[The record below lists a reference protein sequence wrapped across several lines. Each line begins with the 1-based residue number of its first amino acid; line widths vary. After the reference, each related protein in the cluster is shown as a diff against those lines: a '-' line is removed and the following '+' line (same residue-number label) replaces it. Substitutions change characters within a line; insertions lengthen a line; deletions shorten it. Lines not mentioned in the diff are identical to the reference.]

1 MSLDQHDKQWIVDQL
16 KVIQSN
22 QEQQGKSLVKL
33 ITEVKESLE
42 REMRQ
47 SATRIERAIKRHS
60 SMIVSGTEAIGG
72 LEKAVQGHDER
83 FAEVEKRLADLEKRN
98 GR

>member
-1 MSLDQHDKQWIVDQL
+1 MSLDQQDKQWILEQL
-16 KVIQSN
+16 KAT
-22 QEQQGKSLVKL
+22 QQHVADL
-33 ITEVKESLE
+33 IGGVKESLE

-47 SATRIERAIKRHS
+47 NAIRIERAIKRHS

-83 FAEVEKRLADLEKRN
+83 FAEVERRLADLEKRN

>member
-1 MSLDQHDKQWIVDQL
+1 MSLDQQDKQWILDQL
-16 KVIQSN
+16 KAT
-22 QEQQGKSLVKL
+22 QQHVADL
-33 ITEVKESLE
+33 IGGVKESLE

-47 SATRIERAIKRHS
+47 VESKVDQSAIRIERAIKRHS

-83 FAEVEKRLADLEKRN
+83 FAEVERRLADLER
-98 GR
+98 RP